1 MDNRKIN
8 TEEYRETITSDE
20 ALLEDFFNS
29 CHQEIADNGFTEKVM
44 KGLPVSASWLNK
56 IWTIVCV
63 MTGIAFLYF
72 THALQGLA
80 DSLKT
85 MATQLHS
92 LNPTPTML
100 LSVILTLSALTVI
113 GSYSF
118 FQREDF

>member
-1 MDNRKIN
+1 MEDRKIN
-8 TEEYRETITSDE
+8 TEEYRETIASDDV
-20 ALLEDFFNS
+20 LLEDFFNN
-29 CHQEIADNGFTEKVM
+29 CQQEIADNGFTEKVM
-44 KGLPVSASWLNK
+44 KGLPVTASWLNK

-63 MTGIAFLYF
+63 IAGIAFLYF

-80 DSLKT
+80 DSLK
-85 MATQLHS
+85 MIGTQLHGF
-92 LNPTPTML
+92 NPTPTML

>member
-1 MDNRKIN
+1 MDIRKIN
-8 TEEYRETITSDE
+8 TEENRETITSDE
-20 ALLEDFFNS
+20 ALLEDFFNN
-29 CHQEIADNGFTEKVM
+29 CQQEIDDNGFTEKVM

-80 DSLKT
+80 DSLT
-85 MATQLHS
+85 TIGTQLHS
-92 LNPTPTML
+92 FHPTPTML

>member
-20 ALLEDFFNS
+20 ALLEDFFSN
-29 CHQEIADNGFTEKVM
+29 CQQEIADNGFTEKVM

-63 MTGIAFLYF
+63 AAGIAFLYF
-72 THALQGLA
+72 SHALQGLA
-80 DSLKT
+80 ESLKT
-85 MATQLHS
+85 IGTQLHS
-92 LNPTPTML
+92 FHPTPTML

-118 FQREDF
+118 FQKEDF